1 MISPGDVAV
10 LDLNSA
16 RLGITPWELMLRA
29 GISLFEE
36 VSKELKKGKVVI
48 VCGPGN
54 NGGDGLVAASSLH
67 RSGRFDV
74 TVLYLGDPKRPR
86 TELSAKALSE
96 LESAIPFFSSAGPQG
111 IRGLERHMKG
121 RASVIDALLGSGAKG
136 EPKGDIAAAVEMMN
150 RAGGLKVA
158 VDIPTGLGS
167 KICFKA
173 DITVTFHD
181 LKAGMVKDGG
191 HHPSCGRTIVRDIG
205 IPAEASL
212 LVGPGD
218 LLRLPIKGPL
228 SKKGET
234 GRLLIVGGGP
244 YTGAPALA
252 AMAAVRTGCD
262 LVRVAVPS
270 GVHSIIASMSPDLIV
285 ERLPTFDPFKLGP
298 EVLKDLKALAD
309 RSHCVL
315 LGPGSGSDAGTLDLL
330 ADLADHVSDRN
341 IPLVIDADGLNA
353 VGPHL
358 SRGAFDGSSD
368 VVLTPHRGELKELV
382 KCCLRG
388 SDPTCL
394 ESPVEVGPTGPCW
407 TVSAQVLV
415 GRLSMAARA
424 VILAK
429 GPADLIVSPGT
440 HSLMDHISIPLD
452 GKKVIRRTNITG
464 VPEMSVGGTG
474 DVLAGLCSGL
484 MASGTPGFDAACISA
499 YVNGRGGE
507 ASHAELGRSLSA
519 SSLLKHLRFSS

>member
-1 MISPGDVAV
+1 MISPVDVPV

-16 RLGITPWELMLRA
+16 RLGTEPWELMSRA
-29 GISLFEE
+29 GISVFEE
-36 VSKELKKGKVVI
+36 IVKELKSGQVVI

-54 NGGDGLVAASSLH
+54 NGGDGLVAAGSLH
-67 RSGRFDV
+67 RSGSFDV
-74 TVLYLGDPKRPR
+74 TVIYLGDPKRPR
-86 TELSAKALSE
+86 TGLSAKALSE
-96 LESAIPFFSSAGPQG
+96 LDPAVPFFSSAGPNG
-111 IRGLERHMKG
+111 IGGIAHHIKG
-121 RASVIDALLGSGAKG
+121 KTAVVDAILGSGAKG

-167 KICFKA
+167 SICFKA

-191 HHPSCGRTIVRDIG
+191 HHPCCGRVMVRDIG
-205 IPAEASL
+205 IPAGAAL
-212 LVGPGD
+212 IVGPGD
-218 LLRLPIKGPL
+218 LLRLPVKGPR

-270 GVHSIIASMSPDLIV
+270 GVHYIIASMSPDLIV
-285 ERLPTFDPFKLGP
+285 ERLPTHDPFKLGP
-298 EVLKDLKALAD
+298 EVLPDLKALAD

-315 LGPGSGSDAGTLDLL
+315 VGPGSGNDAGTLDLL
-330 ADLADHVSDRN
+330 ADLADHVSYRN
-341 IPLVIDADGLNA
+341 IPLVLDADGLTA
-353 VGPHL
+353 AGKHL
-358 SRGAFDGSSD
+358 GGRPFPGSSD
-368 VVLTPHRGELKELV
+368 VVLTPHRGELRGLVDHYLPASDKGCIEAPVVAGPFGPEWTKE
-382 KCCLRG
+382 
-388 SDPTCL
+388 
-394 ESPVEVGPTGPCW
+394 
-407 TVSAQVLV
+407 AQELV

-429 GPADLIVSPGT
+429 GPADLIVSPGV
-440 HSLMDHISIPLD
+440 HSLMDHISVPLD
-452 GKKVIRRTNITG
+452 GKKVIRRTNMTG

-484 MASGTPGFDAACISA
+484 MACGASGFDSACISA
-499 YVNGRGGE
+499 YVNGRAGE